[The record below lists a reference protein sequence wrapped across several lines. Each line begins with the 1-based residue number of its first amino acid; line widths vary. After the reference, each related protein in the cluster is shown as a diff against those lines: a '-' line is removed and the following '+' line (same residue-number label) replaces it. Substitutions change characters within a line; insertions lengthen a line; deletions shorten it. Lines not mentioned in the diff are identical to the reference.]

1 MGRKVGRRAVG
12 AAALGVVAFG
22 LVWSAAVT
30 SREARLAR
38 EYLMAAPSIRA
49 KYKSINGL
57 TLSGFRIANPT
68 AYFTYWADTGN
79 GRKFIK
85 VVVDKSA
92 EPWTVEELQ

>member
-1 MGRKVGRRAVG
+1 MSSRVGWRSAGAV
-12 AAALGVVAFG
+12 ALGVVALG
-22 LVWSAAVT
+22 LIWYAAVT

-49 KYKSINGL
+49 RYKSIDGL
-57 TLSGFRIANPT
+57 TLIGFRIASPR

-85 VVVDKSA
+85 VVVDKDA